1 VLKKIDLYIF
11 RNIVFSFLVSFI
23 ILSAV
28 MIIGDVIK
36 IYSVLFE
43 GTSLE
48 LVLKILLHISLFLS
62 IFTVPMALTISINYV
77 YSDMSYNSEI
87 TALRSAGISPLRI
100 YFPALIFTV
109 LVLAFLF
116 YDHFYLAYKSKM
128 SYWRELKESI
138 GNKLYIA
145 LKPNEFYE
153 VNGKVL
159 WVNSLSPD
167 HKKLNGVFFSS
178 GNKVF
183 VSKKAYLEDTP
194 KGILIRFFDVKML
207 AKGTSFTELGSFSE
221 YDMIFS
227 NRKFNLNKSDVGYWT
242 LDKILKDYRKTHS
255 IADLFEINKRISLVL
270 SAFVLSFIGFSLGL
284 ISARAGKSAGV
295 VLNIFIFFLFYILL
309 MFSQS
314 IFKSNHI
321 IWPVYMPNLIIG
333 LIGLYTFYSKVKA

>member
-1 VLKKIDLYIF
+1 MLKRIDLYIF
-11 RNIVFSFLVSFI
+11 RNIVSSFLASFI
-23 ILSAV
+23 IISAV

-36 IYSVLFE
+36 IYSILFE

-48 LVLKILLHISLFLS
+48 LILKILLHILLFLS

-77 YSDMSYNSEI
+77 YSDMSYHSEI
-87 TALRSAGISPLRI
+87 TALRNAGISPLRI
-100 YFPALIFTV
+100 YFPAFIFTV
-109 LVLAFLF
+109 LIFVFLS

-128 SYWRELKESI
+128 FYWRELKESI

-167 HKKLNGVFFSS
+167 HKKLNGVFFSF

-194 KGILIRFFDVKML
+194 TGTLIRFFNVKMF
-207 AKGTSFTELGSFSE
+207 AEGVNSTELGSFGE
-221 YDMIFS
+221 YDMVLF

-242 LDKILKDYRKTHS
+242 LDRILKNYRKTHS

-270 SAFVLSFIGFSLGL
+270 SAFVLSFIGFSFGL
-284 ISARAGKSAGV
+284 VSARAGKSAGV

-314 IFKSNHI
+314 IFKSDHI
-321 IWPVYMPNLIIG
+321 IWPVYLPNLIIG
-333 LIGLYTFYSKVKA
+333 FFGLYVFYSKVKA